1 MRLRTHATAAE
12 PLLRRR
18 RSTAADPL
26 RKVTLRLHERL
37 TAAIRRLVDTG
48 EAASADAFIEDA
60 IVAQFRERRRAR
72 VYAAYAAAA
81 GDQAYVAEMAELNDA
96 FDGTTSDGLRQE
108 TP

>member
-1 MRLRTHATAAE
+1 MGIPAHLGAAE
-12 PLLRRR
+12 PFRRRR

-37 TAAIRRLVDTG
+37 TAAIRRLVDSG
-48 EAASADAFIEDA
+48 EAASTDAFIEDA
-60 IVAQFRERRRAR
+60 IVARFRERRRAR

-81 GDQAYVAEMAELNDA
+81 DDPAYVAEMDEVNDA
-96 FDGTTSDGLRQE
+96 FDGATSDGLRPE

>member
-1 MRLRTHATAAE
+1 MGIPAHTAAAE
-12 PLLRRR
+12 PLRRRR

-37 TAAIRRLVDTG
+37 TAAIRRLVDAG
-48 EAASADAFIEDA
+48 EAASTDAFIEDA
-60 IVAQFRERRRAR
+60 IVALFRERRRAR

-81 GDQAYVAEMAELNDA
+81 NDSTYVAAMAELNEA
-96 FDGTTSDGLRQE
+96 FDVATSDGLRQE

>member
-1 MRLRTHATAAE
+1 MGIPAHAAAAAPLR
-12 PLLRRR
+12 RRR

-37 TAAIRRLVDTG
+37 TAAIRRLVDAG
-48 EAASADAFIEDA
+48 EAASTDAFIEEA
-60 IVAQFRERRRAR
+60 ILALFRERRRAR

-81 GDQAYVAEMAELNDA
+81 DDPTYVAAMDEVNDA
-96 FDGTTSDGLRQE
+96 FDVATADGLRHG

>member
-1 MRLRTHATAAE
+1 MAIPAHAAAAE
-12 PLLRRR
+12 PLRRRR

-37 TAAIRRLVDTG
+37 TAAIRRLVDSG
-48 EAASADAFIEDA
+48 EAASTDAFIEDA
-60 IVAQFRERRRAR
+60 IVALFRERRRAR

-81 GDQAYVAEMAELNDA
+81 SDQAYVADMDELNDA